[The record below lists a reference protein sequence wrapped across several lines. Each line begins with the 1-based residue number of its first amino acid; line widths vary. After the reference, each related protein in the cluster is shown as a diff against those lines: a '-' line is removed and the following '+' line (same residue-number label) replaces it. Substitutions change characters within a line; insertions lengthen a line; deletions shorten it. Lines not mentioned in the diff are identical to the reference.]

1 MREQPAQ
8 IFYTSFASC
17 YVDVRQMSVRSV
29 GEKRRLKIPAALG
42 YRDVGYKD
50 LGIPGMCLV
59 TSKGVLWHD
68 SFSEVLHSATRQ
80 VTC

>member
-8 IFYTSFASC
+8 IFYTSFASR

-42 YRDVGYKD
+42 YRDIGYKD

-59 TSKGVLWHD
+59 KGLLWHD
-68 SFSEVLHSATRQ
+68 SFRSATRQ